1 MIHTVLFDLD
11 GTLLPMDQDVFIG
24 AYFKGI
30 SAAAAPHGY
39 DPKALVEAVWKGT
52 MSMIKND
59 GSCSNEEAFWRTFAG
74 IYGQEALKDKA
85 IFDRYYETDF
95 HRVLQVCGYNPQAA
109 ETIRK
114 LKDMGMRLV
123 LATNPIFPA
132 VATRERIHWAGLE
145 EKDFEFYTT
154 YENCRYT
161 KPNPRYYQD
170 ILDKLGIEAEG
181 CLMVG
186 NDAAEDVAAAKLG
199 VDVFLLTDCLINK
212 GMDISGYPQGSFNEL
227 MAYIEKNK

>member
-30 SAAAAPHGY
+30 SAAAAPQGY

-95 HRVLQVCGYNPQAA
+95 HRVSQVCGYNPQAA

-212 GMDISGYPQGSFNEL
+212 GVDISGYPQGSFNEL